1 MVNMCVFV
9 SSGVYVIY
17 AVFLSKRKSKKRQKK
32 QVQEKYH
39 AVLVVNGTTTK
50 DVVLAILM
58 DDLSQERVF

>member
-1 MVNMCVFV
+1 MAWRIPTCNMTPLNGERV
-9 SSGVYVIY
+9 
-17 AVFLSKRKSKKRQKK
+17 QKK

-58 DDLSQERVF
+58 DCLSQERVF

>member
-1 MVNMCVFV
+1 MWYKPYFCQK
-9 SSGVYVIY
+9 G
-17 AVFLSKRKSKKRQKK
+17 KSKNRQKK
-32 QVQEKYH
+32 QVQEVYH